1 MAVEAKEETHVL
13 DLEASEVVLSKEAR
27 DLYRRLARRVVRLG
41 LGPVAVLFI
50 ESSRPL
56 NFVGSQLL
64 HFFAP
69 FVHAFGEFR
78 DYALLARVLED
89 RRSVD
94 LLLEAIEREEGDRE
108 EE

>member
-1 MAVEAKEETHVL
+1 
-13 DLEASEVVLSKEAR
+13 LSDEAR
-27 DLYRRLARRVVRLG
+27 DLYGRLARRVVRLG

-69 FVHAFGEFR
+69 FVQAFGGFR
-78 DYALLARVLED
+78 DYELLARVLED

-94 LLLEAIEREEGDRE
+94 LLLEAIEKE
-108 EE
+108 EEARGKE

>member
-1 MAVEAKEETHVL
+1 MEVKEEIAVSG
-13 DLEASEVVLSKEAR
+13 LESSDAALSDEAR

-41 LGPVAVLFI
+41 LGPVAILFV

-56 NFVGSQLL
+56 NFIGSQLL

-94 LLLEAIEREEGDRE
+94 LLLEAIEKEEDAREKE
-108 EE
+108 

>member
-1 MAVEAKEETHVL
+1 LSGFSPGIHEFHEQLSEPQRQAVE
-13 DLEASEVVLSKEAR
+13 
-27 DLYRRLARRVVRLG
+27 RLARQVTRLG
-41 LGPVAVLFI
+41 LSPVAILFI

-69 FVHAFGEFR
+69 MIQAFGKFQ
-78 DYALLARVLED
+78 DYQAIAELLED

-94 LLLEAIEREEGDRE
+94 YLLEAIEREEAKADAAA
-108 EE
+108 